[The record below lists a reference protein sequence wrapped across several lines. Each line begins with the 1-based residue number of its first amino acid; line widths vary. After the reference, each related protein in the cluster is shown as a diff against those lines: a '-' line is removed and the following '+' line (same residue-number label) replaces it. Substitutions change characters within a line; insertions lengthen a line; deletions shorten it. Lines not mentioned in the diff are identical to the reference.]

1 MTFKWTQPNQWQQ
14 LKERK
19 GDVEIMDIDPKKT
32 KDLLKALK
40 KAESNMGRGARVMG
54 DSDTSITIS
63 NIHPVWGG
71 SEVEKVL
78 SKLRISRNDVDIR
91 QG

>member
-1 MTFKWTQPNQWQQ
+1 
-14 LKERK
+14 
-19 GDVEIMDIDPKKT
+19 
-32 KDLLKALK
+32 
-40 KAESNMGRGARVMG
+40 MG

-71 SEVEKVL
+71 SEIEKVL
-78 SKLRISRNDVDIR
+78 SKLRIGRNDVDIR